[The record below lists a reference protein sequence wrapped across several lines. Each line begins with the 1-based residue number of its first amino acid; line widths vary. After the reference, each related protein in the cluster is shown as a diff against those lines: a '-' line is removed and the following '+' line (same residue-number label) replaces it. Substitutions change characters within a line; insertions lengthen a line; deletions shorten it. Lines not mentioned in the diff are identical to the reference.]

1 MNQSSKQKSKQQV
14 THLLKLLRRGQEM
27 AMPKEGREK
36 RTYTVFGGAA
46 MLFIMIPCCI
56 IVGVIA
62 YFMTLAMMEAGGKEE
77 GMLFIVQFIS
87 ACAMIFGLNVI
98 VNEFYFSSD
107 LDYLLPL
114 PVRTHEL
121 ILAKFWVTY
130 QAESF
135 MEFMVIFSAYI
146 GYVLAIGVTPI
157 GILTGLLGTV
167 TLPIVPLVYCGIISM
182 LLMFFFQGIRNR
194 KVLNAIMGGMT
205 FVLILGAFLSFRGL
219 EGFSIDTYVASLTGG
234 ENAFMNT
241 MNIIF
246 YPGYLLVHSAS
257 SGMWSEVMLYL
268 GINILLLVLF
278 MVIANKIYLPGLY
291 SFKSVSNKKEERGGK
306 RGLRKQRSVFRA
318 YFEKELKTIFRT
330 PAFVSNCVLIN
341 FFWPVII
348 VIVCM
353 MQKGSDTISHF
364 VEMYHEGNVMA
375 AIIVLALFLGLGA
388 LTTAANGIASSAFT
402 REGAHIDF
410 MKYIPVPYK
419 LQIQVKGLL
428 SLLFSYISYLV
439 DVVILAVILKLDMNA
454 ALYYAVTGGCMV
466 FFITCLG
473 IWLDSMHPKL
483 IWEDE
488 LNALRG
494 NLNVFFNMAFAILA
508 AVVICGVGF
517 LLYLVPHSTIR
528 FIFLFYLL
536 VLLILDINM
545 YQFTMERVVV
555 NMEKLSS

>member
-1 MNQSSKQKSKQQV
+1 MKQVSY
-14 THLLKLLRRGQEM
+14 LLKLLRRGQDME
-27 AMPKEGREK
+27 MPKDEKNK

-62 YFMTLAMMEAGGKEE
+62 YFMTLAMIEAGGKDE

-98 VNEFYFSSD
+98 INEFYFSSD

-130 QAESF
+130 LAESV

-146 GYVLAIGVTPI
+146 GYVLAIGLSPI
-157 GILTGLLGTV
+157 GVITGILGTI
-167 TLPIVPLVYCGIISM
+167 TLPVVPLVYCGIISM
-182 LLMFFFQGIRNR
+182 IVMYLFQGIRNR
-194 KVLNAIMGGMT
+194 KVLNAVMT
-205 FVLILGAFLSFRGL
+205 VLTILLILGAFLSFQGL
-219 EGFSIDTYVASLTGG
+219 EGFSIETYVESLTSGN
-234 ENAFMNT
+234 NAFLNT

-246 YPGYLLVHSAS
+246 YPVYLLVHSAATGS
-257 SGMWSEVMLYL
+257 WLEVLFYL
-268 GINILLLVLF
+268 GLTVGLLALF
-278 MVIANKIYLPGLY
+278 MVVANLIYLPGLY
-291 SFKSVSNKKEERGGK
+291 SFKSVANKKEHNTHAAK
-306 RGLRKQRSVFRA
+306 GLKSQSVFKT
-318 YFEKELKTIFRT
+318 YFKKEMRTILRT

-348 VIVCM
+348 VVVCM
-353 MQKGSDTISHF
+353 MQKGSGSIQKFID
-364 VEMYHEGNVMA
+364 MYQAGNVMA
-375 AIIVLALFLGLGA
+375 VVLTLCLFLGLGA
-388 LTTAANGIASSAFT
+388 LTTAANGLASSSFT

-410 MKYIPVPYK
+410 MKYIPVPYS
-419 LQIQVKGLL
+419 LQIHVKGLI
-428 SLLFSYISYLV
+428 SLLFSYPSYLI
-439 DVVILAVILKLDMNA
+439 DVVILAIILKLPVSMA
-454 ALYYAVTGGCMV
+454 VYYGISGGLMV

-473 IWLDSMHPKL
+473 ILLDSIHPKL

-508 AVVICGVGF
+508 AGIICGTGF
-517 LLYLVPHSTIR
+517 LLYLIPHSGVQ
-528 FIFLFYLL
+528 FIYLFYMI
-536 VLLILDINM
+536 VLMILDIYM
-545 YQFTMERVVV
+545 YRFTVRRSVRQLED
-555 NMEKLSS
+555 LSV

>member
-1 MNQSSKQKSKQQV
+1 MRQISNQQV
-14 THLLKLLRRGQEM
+14 GHLLKLLRRGQEM

-62 YFMTLAMMEAGGKEE
+62 YVMTLAMMEAGGKEE

-107 LDYLLPL
+107 IDYLLPL
-114 PVRTHEL
+114 PIRTHEL

-130 QAESF
+130 QAESV

-157 GILTGLLGTV
+157 GILTGLIGTV

-182 LLMFFFQGIRNR
+182 LLMYFFQGIRNR

-205 FVLILGAFLSFRGL
+205 LVLILGAFLSFQGL
-219 EGFSIDTYVASLTGG
+219 EGFSVDTYVMSLTSG

-241 MNIIF
+241 MNLIF
-246 YPGYLLVHSAS
+246 YPGYLLVHSAAIGS
-257 SGMWSEVMLYL
+257 WPAVLLYL
-268 GINILLLVLF
+268 IINLILLLLF
-278 MVIANKIYLPGLY
+278 MLIANWIYLPGLY
-291 SFKSVSNKKEERGGK
+291 SFKSVSNKKETGSR
-306 RGLRKQRSVFRA
+306 RLSDRKQRSVCRS
-318 YFEKELKTIFRT
+318 YFEKEWKTILRT

-341 FFWPVII
+341 LFWPVII
-348 VIVCM
+348 IIVCM
-353 MQKGSDTISHF
+353 MQKGSDTIANF
-364 VEMYHEGNVMA
+364 IKMYHSGNLLA
-375 AIIVLALFLGLGA
+375 EIIALAIFLGLGA
-388 LTTAANGIASSAFT
+388 LTTAANGIASSSFT
-402 REGAHIDF
+402 REGAHLDF
-410 MKYIPVPYK
+410 MKYIPVPYG
-419 LQIQVKGLL
+419 LQIQMKGLL
-428 SLLFSYISYLV
+428 SLLFSYLSYLMDIAV
-439 DVVILAVILKLDMNA
+439 LTVILKLGIRSI
-454 ALYYAVTGGCMV
+454 LYYAVAGGCMV

-494 NLNVFFNMAFAILA
+494 NLNVFFNMAFAIVA
-508 AVVICGVGF
+508 TGVICGVGF
-517 LLYLVPHSTIR
+517 LLYLVPHSTIS
-528 FIFLFYLL
+528 FIFLLYLAI
-536 VLLILDINM
+536 LLILDIHM
-545 YQFTMERVVV
+545 YDFTMKRAVRNLE
-555 NMEKLSS
+555 NLGNL

>member
-1 MNQSSKQKSKQQV
+1 MNQGSNRQV

-114 PVRTHEL
+114 PVKTHEL

-130 QAESF
+130 QAESV

-146 GYVLAIGVTPI
+146 GYILAIGITPI
-157 GILTGLLGTV
+157 GVVTGLLGTV

-182 LLMFFFQGIRNR
+182 LLMFLFQGIRNR
-194 KVLNAIMGGMT
+194 KVLNVIMGVMT

-219 EGFSIDTYVASLTGG
+219 EGFSIDTYVESLTSG
-234 ENAFMNT
+234 ENVFMNT
-241 MNIIF
+241 MNVIF
-246 YPGYLLVHSAS
+246 YPGYLLVHSAAE
-257 SGMWSEVMLYL
+257 GLWSEVLLYL

-278 MVIANKIYLPGLY
+278 MAIANKFYLRGLY
-291 SFKSVSNKKEERGGK
+291 SFKSISNKKEKSGGNSS
-306 RGLRKQRSVFRA
+306 LRKQQPVFRA
-318 YFEKELKTIFRT
+318 YFEKEIKTIFRT
-330 PAFVSNCVLIN
+330 PAFVSNCILIN

-353 MQKGSDTISHF
+353 MQKGSNTISRF
-364 VEMYHEGNVMA
+364 VAMYHEGNVMVSV
-375 AIIVLALFLGLGA
+375 IVLALFLGLGA

-419 LQIQVKGLL
+419 LQIHVKGLL
-428 SLLFSYISYLV
+428 SLLFSYVSYLV
-439 DVVILAVILKLDMNA
+439 DVVILSLILQLNMKEAV
-454 ALYYAVTGGCMV
+454 YYGFTGGCMV
-466 FFITCLG
+466 FYITCLG

-508 AVVICGVGF
+508 AVIICGVGF
-517 LLYLVPHSTIR
+517 VLYLVPHSTIN
-528 FIFLFYLL
+528 FIYLFYLL
-536 VLLILDINM
+536 VLLILDIRM
-545 YQFTMERVVV
+545 YQFTMGAVVE
-555 NMEKLSS
+555 NMGKLSS

>member
-1 MNQSSKQKSKQQV
+1 MKHVSY
-14 THLLKLLRRGQEM
+14 LLKLLQRGQEM
-27 AMPKEGREK
+27 NMPKEGREK

-46 MLFIMIPCCI
+46 MLLIMIPCCI

-107 LDYLLPL
+107 IDYLLPL
-114 PVRTHEL
+114 PVKTHEL

-146 GYVLAIGVTPI
+146 GYIIAMGVTPI
-157 GILTGLLGTV
+157 GIMTGLLGTL

-182 LLMFFFQGIRNR
+182 LLMFLFQGIRNR
-194 KVLNAIMGGMT
+194 KILNAIMGGMT
-205 FVLILGAFLSFRGL
+205 LVLILGTFFSFRGL
-219 EGFSIDTYVASLTGG
+219 EGFSIDTYVSSLTSG
-234 ENAFMNT
+234 ENAFMNV
-241 MNIIF
+241 MNVIF
-246 YPGYLLVHSAS
+246 YPGYLLVHSAA
-257 SGMWSEVMLYL
+257 SGMWSEVLLYA
-268 GINILLLVLF
+268 GINILLLAAF
-278 MVIANKIYLPGLY
+278 MAIANAIYLPGLY
-291 SFKSVSNKKEERGGK
+291 SFKSVSNKKEHGHK
-306 RGLRKQRSVFRA
+306 KNLQRKQRSVFRA
-318 YFEKELKTIFRT
+318 YFGKELKTILRT

-341 FFWPVII
+341 LFWPVII
-348 VIVCM
+348 IIVCM
-353 MQKGSDTISHF
+353 MQKGSDTIENF
-364 VEMYHEGNVMA
+364 IAMYHEGNVLA
-375 AIIVLALFLGLGA
+375 SVVALALFLGLGA
-388 LTTAANGIASSAFT
+388 LTTAANGLASSSFT

-410 MKYIPVPYK
+410 MKYIPVPYD
-419 LQIQVKGLL
+419 LQIHVKGLI
-428 SLLFSYISYLV
+428 SLIFSFLSYLM
-439 DVVILAVILKLDMNA
+439 DVIVLSVILKLDMRA
-454 ALYYAVTGGCMV
+454 AAYYTLTGGCMV

-508 AVVICGVGF
+508 AVIICGVGF
-517 LLYLVPHSTIR
+517 LLYLIPHSTIG
-528 FIFLFYLL
+528 FICLFYLI

-545 YQFTMERVVV
+545 YRFTMERVAE

>member
-1 MNQSSKQKSKQQV
+1 MKQIRNQQV
-14 THLLKLLRRGQEM
+14 SHLLKLLRRGQEM

-36 RTYTVFGGAA
+36 KTYTVFGGAA

-62 YFMTLAMMEAGGKEE
+62 YVMTLAMMEAGGKEE

-107 LDYLLPL
+107 IDYLLPL
-114 PVRTHEL
+114 PVRTQEL

-130 QAESF
+130 QAESV

-157 GILTGLLGTV
+157 GIITGLLGTV
-167 TLPIVPLVYCGIISM
+167 TLPVVPLVYCGIISM
-182 LLMFFFQGIRNR
+182 ILMFLFQGIRNR

-205 FVLILGAFLSFRGL
+205 LVLILGAFLSFQGL
-219 EGFSIDTYVASLTGG
+219 EGFSIDTYVTSLTSG
-234 ENAFMNT
+234 ENVFMNS

-246 YPGYLLVHSAS
+246 YPGYLLVHSAAAES
-257 SGMWSEVMLYL
+257 WLEVLLYL
-268 GINILLLVLF
+268 LINVVLLAVF
-278 MVIANKIYLPGLY
+278 MAVANRIYLPGLY
-291 SFKSVSNKKEERGGK
+291 SFKSVSNKKEKGEERIRDRRQK
-306 RGLRKQRSVFRA
+306 SVFRS
-318 YFEKELKTIFRT
+318 YFEKELKTILRT

-348 VIVCM
+348 IIVCM
-353 MQKGSDTISHF
+353 MQKGSDTIENF
-364 VEMYHEGNVMA
+364 IAMYHGGNMLA
-375 AIIVLALFLGLGA
+375 EIIALALFLGLAA
-388 LTTAANGIASSAFT
+388 LTTAANGIASSSFT
-402 REGAHIDF
+402 REGAHVDF
-410 MKYIPVPYK
+410 MKYIPVPYT
-419 LQIQVKGLL
+419 LQLQVKGLL
-428 SLLFSYISYLV
+428 SLLFSYLSYLM
-439 DVVILAVILKLDMNA
+439 DIAVLTFILKLGSRSI
-454 ALYYAVTGGCMV
+454 LYYAAAGGCVV

-494 NLNVFFNMAFAILA
+494 NLNVFFNMAFAIVATGL
-508 AVVICGVGF
+508 ICGGGF
-517 LLYLVPHSTIR
+517 LLYLIPHSTIS
-528 FIFLFYLL
+528 FIFLLYLTG
-536 VLLILDINM
+536 LLILDIHM
-545 YQFTMERVVV
+545 YRFTIRKAAE
-555 NMEKLSS
+555 NLEKLSV

>member
-1 MNQSSKQKSKQQV
+1 
-14 THLLKLLRRGQEM
+14 
-27 AMPKEGREK
+27 MPKEGREK

-107 LDYLLPL
+107 IDYLLPL
-114 PVRTHEL
+114 PVQTHEL

-146 GYVLAIGVTPI
+146 GYVLAIGITPI
-157 GILTGLLGTV
+157 GIFTGLLGTL

-182 LLMFFFQGIRNR
+182 VLMYLFQGIRNR
-194 KVLNAIMGGMT
+194 KVLNAIMAGMT
-205 FVLILGAFLSFRGL
+205 IVLILGTFLSFRGL
-219 EGFSIDTYVASLTGG
+219 EGFSIDTYVSSLTSG
-234 ENAFMNT
+234 ENAFMNA
-241 MNIIF
+241 MNIVF
-246 YPGYLLVHSAS
+246 YPGYLLVHSAA
-257 SGMWSEVMLYL
+257 SGMWSEVLLYL
-268 GINILLLVLF
+268 GINLLLLAAF
-278 MVIANKIYLPGLY
+278 MAIANRIYLPGLY
-291 SFKSVSNKKEERGGK
+291 SFKSISNKKEQK
-306 RGLRKQRSVFRA
+306 HKLLLKRKQRSVFRA
-318 YFEKELKTIFRT
+318 YFEKEWKTILRT

-353 MQKGSDTISHF
+353 MQKGSNTIASF
-364 VEMYHEGNVMA
+364 VEMYHSGNVMA
-375 AIIVLALFLGLGA
+375 AVIALALFLGLGA
-388 LTTAANGIASSAFT
+388 LTTAANGIASSSFT

-410 MKYIPVPYK
+410 MKYIPVPYDI
-419 LQIQVKGLL
+419 QIHVKGIL
-428 SLLFSYISYLV
+428 SLIFSYLSYLM
-439 DVVILAVILKLDMNA
+439 DVVILAVILHLSMQSI
-454 ALYYAVTGGCMV
+454 LYYMIAGGCMV

-494 NLNVFFNMAFAILA
+494 NLNVFFNMAFAIVATGL
-508 AVVICGVGF
+508 ICGIGF
-517 LLYLVPHSTIR
+517 LLYLIPHSTIS
-528 FIFLFYLL
+528 FIFLVYLVL
-536 VLLILDINM
+536 LLILDIHM
-545 YQFTMERVVV
+545 YSFTMTRAAE
-555 NMEKLSS
+555 NLENLSI

>member
-1 MNQSSKQKSKQQV
+1 MKQVSY
-14 THLLKLLRRGQEM
+14 LLKLLRRGQEM

-36 RTYTVFGGAA
+36 KTYTVFGGAA
-46 MLFIMIPCCI
+46 MLFIMIPCCV

-107 LDYLLPL
+107 IDYLLPL

-130 QAESF
+130 QAESV

-146 GYVLAIGVTPI
+146 GYVLAMGITPI
-157 GILTGLLGTV
+157 GIFTGLLGTV

-182 LLMFFFQGIRNR
+182 VIMFLFQGIRNR
-194 KVLNAIMGGMT
+194 KILNSIMGGMSIL
-205 FVLILGAFLSFRGL
+205 LILGAFFSFRGL
-219 EGFSIDTYVASLTGG
+219 EGFSIDTYVISLTSG
-234 ENAFMNT
+234 ENGFMNV
-241 MNIIF
+241 MNRIF
-246 YPGYLLVHSAS
+246 YPGYLLVHSAAEKS
-257 SGMWSEVMLYL
+257 WTEVLIYI
-268 GINILLLVLF
+268 GINLILLLLF
-278 MVIANKIYLPGLY
+278 MVIANAIYLPGLY
-291 SFKSVSNKKEERGGK
+291 SFKSVSNKKEQNK
-306 RGLRKQRSVFRA
+306 QKNKIRKQHSVFRA
-318 YFEKELKTIFRT
+318 YFGKEMKTIFRT

-341 FFWPVII
+341 LFWPVII

-353 MQKGSDTISHF
+353 MQKGSHTIEQF
-364 VEMYHEGNVMA
+364 IIMYHDGNVLA
-375 AIIVLALFLGLGA
+375 AILTLALFLGLGA
-388 LTTAANGIASSAFT
+388 LTTAANGIASSSFT

-410 MKYIPVPYK
+410 MKYIPVPYD
-419 LQIQVKGLL
+419 LQIHVKGLL
-428 SLLFSYISYLV
+428 SLIFSYVSYLM
-439 DVVILAVILKLDMNA
+439 DVVVLSIILKLDIKA
-454 ALYYAVTGGCMV
+454 AIYYAVAGGCMV

-494 NLNVFFNMAFAILA
+494 NLNVFFNMAFAIVA
-508 AVVICGVGF
+508 AIVICGVGF
-517 LLYLVPHSTIR
+517 LLYLIPHSTIG
-528 FIFLFYLL
+528 FIFSFYLI
-536 VLLILDINM
+536 VLLILDIYM
-545 YQFTMERVVV
+545 YQFTMQRTVK